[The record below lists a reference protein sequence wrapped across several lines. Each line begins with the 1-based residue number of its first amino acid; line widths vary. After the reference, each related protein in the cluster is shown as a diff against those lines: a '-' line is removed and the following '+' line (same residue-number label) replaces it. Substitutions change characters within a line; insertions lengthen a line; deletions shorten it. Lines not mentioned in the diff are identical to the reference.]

1 MAVKFN
7 AFGDFEDTEPSRLVC
22 PEDFGVLSQIPEP
35 MFRGTIRRIL
45 PEVRT
50 QQILPIM
57 KPKTPA
63 ALSVI
68 LAICCTLMSSDP
80 HGLLAQESQTAVDPK
95 LASPG
100 ESDPL
105 NEDGK
110 KIRGL
115 SQIGKNRFE
124 PSANRQYQIEQARK
138 QSQARSELLRY
149 YETRGVN
156 FAQPTFDGM
165 AMHPYPISRRGFYIR
180 PLRPW

>member
-1 MAVKFN
+1 LAVKFN

-110 KIRGL
+110 KL
-115 SQIGKNRFE
+115 EACLK
-124 PSANRQYQIEQARK
+124 SAK
-138 QSQARSELLRY
+138 TDSS
-149 YETRGVN
+149 
-156 FAQPTFDGM
+156 
-165 AMHPYPISRRGFYIR
+165 
-180 PLRPW
+180 LRPIASTKSSKLGNNSKPALNY

>member
-1 MAVKFN
+1 
-7 AFGDFEDTEPSRLVC
+7 
-22 PEDFGVLSQIPEP
+22 
-35 MFRGTIRRIL
+35 
-45 PEVRT
+45 
-50 QQILPIM
+50 
-57 KPKTPA
+57 
-63 ALSVI
+63 
-68 LAICCTLMSSDP
+68 MSSDP

-138 QSQARSELLRY
+138 QFQARSELLRY

-165 AMHPYPISRRGFYIR
+165 AMHPYPISRRGFYFR